1 MLAYERTGSGAP
13 ILCVHGITHRREA
26 WRTVA
31 PLLAKD
37 HDVIAVD
44 LPDHGESPDLPPG
57 YRGDIAP
64 LADALEE
71 FVAAIGVERPHVVG
85 NSLGGLLALELAG
98 RGAVRSAT
106 ALSPA
111 GFWSPAEAVYSRAVL
126 GGASAMLRRMSPETL
141 RAALDRPA
149 LRTVLLGTLM
159 AHPEEHDTAEL
170 AGDLGGLQR
179 PRAGFPSMLAA
190 LADWELPAPSAVP
203 TVVGWGTRDR
213 LLFPRQFRRLR
224 EVLPD
229 AEIYSLPG
237 LGHVPMGDDPQM
249 VADLVRYAVSR

>member
-1 MLAYERTGSGAP
+1 
-13 ILCVHGITHRREA
+13 
-26 WRTVA
+26 
-31 PLLAKD
+31 LLAD
-37 HDVIAVD
+37 DYEVIAVD

-71 FVAAIGVERPHVVG
+71 FLAAIGVERPHVVG
-85 NSLGGLLALELAG
+85 NSLGGLIALELAG
-98 RGAVRSAT
+98 RGTARTAT

-111 GFWSPAEAVYSRAVL
+111 GFWSPAEALYARAVL
-126 GGASAMLRRMSPETL
+126 GGAAATLRRMSPETL

-149 LRTVLLGTLM
+149 LRKALLGAIM
-159 AHPEEHDTAEL
+159 AHPEEHESEEL
-170 AGDLGGLQR
+170 AADLGGLHR
-179 PRAGFPSMLAA
+179 PRAAFPGMLAE
-190 LADWELPAPSAVP
+190 LADWELPAPSDVP

-237 LGHVPMGDDPQM
+237 LGHVPMGDDPRV
-249 VADLVRYAVSR
+249 VADLIRYAVAR